1 MGSRPRVTSQER
13 SGHSQPPLATHRP
26 SPPLTYGNDSP
37 ELDTIAP
44 TPKLASHPKAE
55 LTTLLRRAPAPRL
68 PGAPPG
74 QSEASGILPTRSEVT
89 VPT

>member
-1 MGSRPRVTSQER
+1 MGSC
-13 SGHSQPPLATHRP
+13 PPSDFTGALRTLTAATRH